1 MPIPKT
7 KAAAPNAGGK
17 TSSANGSATHAPSGE
32 KKDTSEVVL
41 LPGGKPDK
49 QAHEKE
55 QDRIKKEVD
64 ALQAKLVCLL
74 RELSLFTEPTRPSLP
89 ECCPGED

>member
-7 KAAAPNAGGK
+7 KNTAPGAKGK
-17 TSSANGSATHAPSGE
+17 ASSANGSAAPTSVGE

-55 QDRIKKEVD
+55 QERIKVEID
-64 ALQAKLVCLL
+64 ALHVKLVSQS
-74 RELSLFTEPTRPSLP
+74 RELRSVARLIYLS